1 MKLENIFADGPDLRV
16 MIVNIKVY
24 SFTVLTSWQLGFQV
38 AHVLWFVSF
47 CGFWGIKKCD
57 NATALCLLC
66 NFEHELT
73 LFTNFTVVCIIIS
86 WQKADFEIKM
96 AIEFSANFPTL
107 QKMIYIFSHTYCDF
121 STNPDLISAK
131 FLAKTAHLYWQIF
144 SRNVH
149 TCILW

>member
-1 MKLENIFADGPDLRV
+1 MLTLKSTHLQYLHTCNMTARFSSSACL
-16 MIVNIKVY
+16 MICE
-24 SFTVLTSWQLGFQV
+24 L
-38 AHVLWFVSF
+38 LWFF
-47 CGFWGIKKCD
+47 RNKKKCD
-57 NATALCLLC
+57 MATALCLLC

-131 FLAKTAHLYWQIF
+131 FLAKTAHLY
-144 SRNVH
+144 
-149 TCILW
+149 